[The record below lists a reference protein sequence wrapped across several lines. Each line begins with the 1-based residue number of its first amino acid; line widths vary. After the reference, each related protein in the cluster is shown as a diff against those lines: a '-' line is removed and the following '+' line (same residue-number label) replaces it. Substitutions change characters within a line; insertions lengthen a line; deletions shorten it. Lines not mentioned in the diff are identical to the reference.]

1 MTSGGGIKKY
11 IIDTCCFMS
20 LDGIERQ
27 KDRYTSEQQKIIW
40 NGIEGICSRITII
53 PQVKHELQKYYPE
66 PLPSRIKSL
75 PCMKM
80 GYVGPIATL
89 VQKILK
95 SHPTLIRPYAHHT
108 RDPADPWIVAVAQ
121 HYGYVVVTDVIFP
134 RNSGHLEKG
143 EACSP
148 RRWSSWVD
156 PDERLLRNS
165 NARP

>member
-75 PCMKM
+75 
-80 GYVGPIATL
+80 
-89 VQKILK
+89 
-95 SHPTLIRPYAHHT
+95 IRPYAHHT